1 MATVATSTA
10 QMSPSPNFAPASP
23 AVATVPASRNPP
35 VAVTIPSVIENHF
48 FIDHQPLR
56 THYSHDSKPQPEHA
70 NHRTHS
76 NMEHRPLVWP
86 AYRDST
92 GALQYAY
99 QEPLARRAMSGQGH
113 QAHFGSSQS

>member
-1 MATVATSTA
+1 MTSAYVFSETAVKRPIISTSTMTAAVATTIA
-10 QMSPSPNFAPASP
+10 QISPRPNFAPASP
-23 AVATVPASRNPP
+23 EVATVPTSRNPP
-35 VAVTIPSVIENHF
+35 VAVTIPSAIENHF

-70 NHRTHS
+70 NHRTHL

-92 GALQYAY
+92 
-99 QEPLARRAMSGQGH
+99 
-113 QAHFGSSQS
+113 